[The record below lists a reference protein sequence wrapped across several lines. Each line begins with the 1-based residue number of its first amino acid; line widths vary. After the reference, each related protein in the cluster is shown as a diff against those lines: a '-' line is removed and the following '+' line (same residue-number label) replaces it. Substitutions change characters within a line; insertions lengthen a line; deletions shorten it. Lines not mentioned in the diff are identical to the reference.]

1 MQQMCRNGIAVAFL
15 ILCSWQDI
23 KTKMLSGKMLLLFG
37 AGGILLNIALQTAWQ
52 QCIKGIVPGLVLL
65 LFGKVSDEQ
74 IGYGD
79 GAALIVLGF
88 FLQEYEIILVL
99 LLGLFLCA
107 ISAIVM
113 FFSGKWKH
121 STAVPFMPFLT
132 AGLGIKLLL

>member
-1 MQQMCRNGIAVAFL
+1 MQQMCKYGIALAFL

-37 AGGILLNIALQTAWQ
+37 VGGIFLNILFQTAWQ

-65 LFGKVSDEQ
+65 LFGKISDEQ

-79 GAALIVLGF
+79 GMALIVLGL
-88 FLQEYEIILVL
+88 FLQEQEIILVL

-107 ISAIVM
+107 VSAVLL
-113 FFSGKWKH
+113 FFMGKWKH

-132 AGLGIKLLL
+132 AGLWIKLLL